1 MKNKVTMEKWLSDAI
16 RVTLE
21 TNQYF
26 NQYFNQDHVEITKWK
41 IKAWTEA
48 LDAIHNGE
56 IN

>member
-21 TNQYF
+21 T